1 MWNKAAVFHSAP
13 SLVGSFVALE
23 ACSAQNPQNDSQIL
37 SMDGAQTALEMLQ
50 DSHAE
55 QTDPQVYV
63 FVLDSLVHIANA
75 EVAQIQKNCVKV
87 SGLASVMQCSQLRII
102 IQSCGWR
109 DTRCKIGSSRHSVL
123 VMVFMTVVPTG
134 FRSSTSF
141 SCNQTRS
148 FSQDLA

>member
-75 EVAQIQKNCVKV
+75 EVAQIQKNRFGI
-87 SGLASVMQCSQLRII
+87 SDAMF
-102 IQSCGWR
+102 
-109 DTRCKIGSSRHSVL
+109 T
-123 VMVFMTVVPTG
+123 T
-134 FRSSTSF
+134 
-141 SCNQTRS
+141 
-148 FSQDLA
+148 